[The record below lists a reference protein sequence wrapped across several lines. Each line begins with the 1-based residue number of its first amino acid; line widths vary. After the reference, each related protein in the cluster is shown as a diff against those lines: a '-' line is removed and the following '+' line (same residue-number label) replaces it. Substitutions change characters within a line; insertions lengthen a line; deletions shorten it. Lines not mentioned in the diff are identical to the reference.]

1 MTAEK
6 KYTPHVHAEVIKAW
20 ADGKPIEARHA
31 PHREWEPVESPRW
44 NPLWQYR
51 VKPEEVV
58 DYTVVFSNS
67 VVGANY
73 FPSTDRAV
81 TYYVNSL
88 DNFQGYCKRTTID
101 GKVVALEFIPVKPNF
116 NNLVI

>member
-1 MTAEK
+1 MTEK
-6 KYTPHVHAEVIKAW
+6 KYTPHVHAETIKAW
-20 ADGKPIEARHA
+20 ADGKPIEYKSGVDRQ
-31 PHREWEPVESPRW
+31 WVLID
-44 NPLWQYR
+44 NPSFLVDFEYR

-58 DYTVVFSNS
+58 SYTVVFSYS

-73 FPSTDRAV
+73 FPSTDRAA

-101 GKVVALEFIPVKPNF
+101 GKVVALEFIPV
-116 NNLVI
+116 